1 MLVWDRV
8 VLGVVLVY
16 LGLIAAFLGGASFL
30 RPLSFL
36 AIRTRRQAVLV
47 LVLGLMA
54 VVMGGSLPASVVR
67 VATQRTRSEE
77 HTSELQSRLH
87 LVCPLLLEKKNTRTS
102 RYSSLVSPSS

>member
-1 MLVWDRV
+1 M
-8 VLGVVLVY
+8 LGVVLVY

-67 VATQRTRSEE
+67 VATQRTELDLFAPY
-77 HTSELQSRLH
+77 TSSVSSTPSGSPPQ
-87 LVCPLLLEKKNTRTS
+87 KS
-102 RYSSLVSPSS
+102 RYIAP